1 MFEILWN
8 NRLECAS
15 VVLFAIGFAT
25 LILNQN
31 LIKKIIGVNIMDNA
45 CNLFLTSI
53 GYINGRSAPI
63 LINENTNA
71 SLYINPLP
79 AGMVLTS
86 IVVSVSFTAVMLAL
100 TYKLYKRYHTLNLNE
115 IFEIV
120 HKNEEDEL

>member
-8 NRLECAS
+8 NRIECAA
-15 VVLFAIGFAT
+15 VLLFSLGFAT
-25 LILNQN
+25 LLLNQN

-53 GYINGRSAPI
+53 GYIDGRTAPI
-63 LINENTNA
+63 YLNNNTNI

-79 AGMVLTS
+79 AGLVLTS

-120 HKNEEDEL
+120 HKNEEEEL

>member
-8 NRLECAS
+8 NRIECAA
-15 VVLFAIGFAT
+15 VLLFAIGFAT
-25 LILNQN
+25 LLLNQN

-53 GYINGRSAPI
+53 GYIDGRAAPI
-63 LINENTNA
+63 YLNENTKV

-79 AGMVLTS
+79 AGLVLTS

-100 TYKLYKRYHTLNLNE
+100 TYKLYNRYHTLNLNE

-120 HKNEEDEL
+120 HKNEEEEL